1 MSDISSIALAGMR
14 GATDRFTA
22 SAARVASDPNAD
34 LVGEIVAQKAA
45 AVSFKANVAVL
56 KTAHAMSKSL
66 LDIKV

>member
-34 LVGEIVAQKAA
+34 LVGEVVSQKQEAVAFEA
-45 AVSFKANVAVL
+45 SVAVL
-56 KTAHAMSKSL
+56 RTAHRVSKAL